1 MTTPVPRPHRRAVSQ
16 LWLGLVPL
24 LVVCAALLGVLAAQ
38 LPGARAPLADATAT
52 SVARVVESGRPPGD
66 RGLLVTFDDEDGG
79 TRTGRIVLAEVAE
92 VPQDAEVT
100 VRYDPS
106 AADGPTTTVYADGDA
121 ATRRVQNL
129 VASMVVVAAVLLA
142 AAGATALVV
151 LTRRGLRPRPPG
163 SVGATRLVVR
173 RGLLVRSW
181 LELETAGGTRWLPV
195 FWTREL
201 TGLAP
206 DSRIELRGNP
216 VADRLVLPVVDGA
229 EVWPSG
235 RLRDR
240 APRGEQRAPR
250 SAQDL
255 QPAGL
260 RRQVRVDVVAVVV
273 APLLGLVWAY
283 LDEGGVASFAGGTA
297 LSAVGVFWL
306 FQRLGSDPEAPAHG

>member
-1 MTTPVPRPHRRAVSQ
+1 MTAPVRPRPHRRAVSQ
-16 LWLGLVPL
+16 LWLGLGPLVGVGTVL
-24 LVVCAALLGVLAAQ
+24 LVVLGGQLA
-38 LPGARAPLADATAT
+38 GARAPLADATAT
-52 SVARVVESGRPPGD
+52 AVARVVETGRPPGD
-66 RGLLVTFDDEDGG
+66 RGVLVTFDDDGD
-79 TRTGRIVLAEVAE
+79 TRAGRIVLAQAVAVE
-92 VPQDAEVT
+92 PGAEVT
-100 VRYDPS
+100 VRYDPT
-106 AADGPTTTVYADGDA
+106 AADGPSTTVFTDGDA

-129 VASMVVVAAVLLA
+129 VASMVVVAAALLA
-142 AAGATALVV
+142 AAGSTARVG
-151 LTRRGLRPRPPG
+151 LTRRRLRRRPA
-163 SVGATRLVVR
+163 VRLTATRLVIR

-181 LELETAGGTRWLPV
+181 LELETARGTRWLPV
-195 FWTREL
+195 FWTPEL
-201 TGLAP
+201 TGLP
-206 DSRIELRGNP
+206 QDSRIEVRGNP
-216 VADRLVLPVVDGA
+216 VTDRLVLPVVEGA

-250 SAQDL
+250 SARDP

-260 RRQVRVDVVAVVV
+260 LRQVRMDLVAVFV